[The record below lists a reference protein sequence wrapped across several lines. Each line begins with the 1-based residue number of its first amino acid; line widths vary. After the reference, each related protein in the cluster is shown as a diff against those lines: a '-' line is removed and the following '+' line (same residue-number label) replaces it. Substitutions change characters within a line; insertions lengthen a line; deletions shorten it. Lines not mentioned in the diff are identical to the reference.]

1 MEDGELLSS
10 EEREDEREEQ
20 EESASKRLKLDNED
34 ADDRAQ
40 EEEGDGGEWMTVVRG
55 PKPKTVSEFED
66 DSIARKRKRNRMKS
80 YTDDVLGEATPP
92 LASSDQ
98 SKKYLTVHQAQLLN
112 SLTKPHE
119 VGGVNEVEYKTADVQ
134 AVLLHLLL
142 GYPEVRRRKKAVIR
156 AASLSSQDDLVK
168 KKVIVVWLS
177 NFSRHD
183 CISNSESFTQ
193 LKSLPFPQASFDLKN
208 PGTDKFV
215 TFGLEAFMEIET
227 GPNFVKKPE
236 IMQKEFTRK
245 DCLLSYQQLVENEYP
260 LPQTDSGMESSE
272 SDFMM
277 LGTWPNQPLNSN
289 IDSTYPIFAI
299 DCEMV
304 KTEAGSELARIS
316 VINESLACI
325 YTSLVK
331 PDNPV
336 VDYLTRYSGVTEEML
351 QDVTV
356 RLCDV
361 QAKLS
366 QLLPPNSI
374 LVGHSL
380 ENDLLAL
387 KMYHPFVIDTSMLF
401 APLATPRSKPGLR
414 LVAKKLLKKSI
425 QMKEAAGHDPT
436 EDAMTCMELVKKK
449 LQEGADCVIEW
460 KEFKLWLPVHLAA
473 NGVSHCV
480 IDKQSMASLYTG
492 RVETS
497 YQAVTSDQEAVDKV
511 LECAQ
516 KNNFIF
522 TQLHSMEVLKKST
535 AGYTEEEFKSTLSEL
550 DKLCCDIVSSSP
562 PDSIIMIICGSGHIG
577 EVRELQKDS
586 STSLEVLKT
595 AVMKA
600 REGRVFALLK

>member
-1 MEDGELLSS
+1 MEDGELRSS
-10 EEREDEREEQ
+10 EEEREEK
-20 EESASKRLKLDNED
+20 EESAPKRLKLDEENG
-34 ADDRAQ
+34 DDKTQ
-40 EEEGDGGEWMTVVRG
+40 EEDEEGGEWMTVVRG
-55 PKPKTVSEFED
+55 PKPKTVSELED
-66 DSIARKRKRNRMKS
+66 DSLTRKRKRNRMKS
-80 YTDDVLGEATPP
+80 YNDDILGEATPP

-98 SKKYLTVHQAQLLN
+98 TKKYLTLHQVQLLN
-112 SLTKPHE
+112 LLTKPRE
-119 VGGVNEVEYKTADVQ
+119 VGGASEAEYKTADFQ

-142 GYPEVRRRKKAVIR
+142 GHPEVRHRKKAVVR
-156 AASLSSQDDLVK
+156 AASLLTQQDDLVK

-183 CISNSESFTQ
+183 CTSNSESFTQ
-193 LKSLPFPQASFDLKN
+193 LKSLPFPQTYFDLKN
-208 PGTDKFV
+208 PGTEKFV
-215 TFGLEAFMEIET
+215 NFGLEAFMEIDP

-236 IMQKEFTRK
+236 IVQKEFTKK
-245 DCLLSYQQLVENEYP
+245 DCLLTYQQLVENEYP
-260 LPQTDSGMESSE
+260 LPQTDSSMETSE

-277 LGTWPNQPLNSN
+277 LCSTWPDQPLNSS
-289 IDSTYPIFAI
+289 IDSSCPIFAI

-304 KTEAGSELARIS
+304 KTEAGSELARVS

-336 VDYLTRYSGVTEEML
+336 IDYLTRYSGVTEEML

-361 QAKLS
+361 QAKLK
-366 QLLPPNSI
+366 QLLPPYAI

-387 KMYHPFVIDTSMLF
+387 KMYHPFVIDTAMLF
-401 APLATPRSKPGLR
+401 APLATPRSKPALR

-449 LQEGADCVIEW
+449 LQEGANCVIEW
-460 KEFKLWLPVHLAA
+460 KEFKLWLPMHLAA

-492 RVETS
+492 RVESS

-522 TQLHSMEVLKKST
+522 TQLHSMEVLKKRTTS
-535 AGYTEEEFKSTLSEL
+535 YTEEEFKSTLSEL
-550 DKLCCDIVSSSP
+550 DKLCFDIVSSSP
-562 PDSIIMIICGSGHIG
+562 PDSIIMIVCGSGHIG

-586 STSLEVLKT
+586 STSLEVLKS

-600 REGRVFALLK
+600 REGRVFALFK